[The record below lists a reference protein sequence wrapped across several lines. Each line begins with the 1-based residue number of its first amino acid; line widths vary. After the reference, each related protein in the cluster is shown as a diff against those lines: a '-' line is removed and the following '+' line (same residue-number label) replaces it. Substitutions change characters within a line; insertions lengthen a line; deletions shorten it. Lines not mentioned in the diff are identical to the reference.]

1 MLLVLKILLSLSL
14 LFLISCSTSYE
25 RLSNETFTHP
35 NEFSK
40 HLLKAYKIKADFEA
54 IEMHDWNSAK
64 LYSEKALAANEGE
77 KILPQK
83 ISYWKIDPTKRF
95 DLIKGYNNL
104 MTIYDDVLNLDPYN
118 LAKAISSLDC
128 WSEQQE
134 ENWQTWDINKC
145 RDDFI
150 NAMHTIYGILDE
162 KNPESSK
169 SELTSN
175 ISKNVNGSNDISSIV
190 TKDKQ
195 QNILHIIYF
204 DFDKSNLTQV
214 SLNEIKDFINTNKEI
229 INKFI
234 IVGHTDTMGTKEYNM
249 KLSIDRAETV
259 QEILLEIGIQK
270 ENIKIL
276 GKGEKD
282 LSVKTNDEVAH
293 PANRRAEISP
303 LN

>member
-1 MLLVLKILLSLSL
+1 MRLLLKILFTLSL
-14 LFLISCSTSYE
+14 LFLISCSASYE
-25 RLSNETFTHP
+25 KLSNEAFSYP

-40 HLLKAYKIKADFEA
+40 YLLEAYKVKADFEA

-64 LYSEKALAANEGE
+64 LYSEKALAAIEGE

-83 ISYWKIDPTKRF
+83 ISYWKIEPSKRF
-95 DLIKGYNNL
+95 NLIKGYNNL
-104 MTIYDDVLNLDPYN
+104 ITIYDDALNLDPYN

-150 NAMHTIYGILDE
+150 NAMHAIYGLIDK
-162 KNPESSK
+162 KNLATSNL
-169 SELTSN
+169 ELTSN
-175 ISKNVNGSNDISSIV
+175 ISKNVNSSNDIASIV
-190 TKDKQ
+190 TQDKQ
-195 QNILHIIYF
+195 QNILQIIYF
-204 DFDKSNLTQV
+204 DFDKFDLTQV
-214 SLNEIKDFINTNKEI
+214 NLNEIKNFINLNKEKI
-229 INKFI
+229 EKFI

-249 KLSIDRAETV
+249 RLSIERAEAV
-259 QEILLEIGIQK
+259 KEILLSLGIQK

-276 GKGEKD
+276 GKGETD
-282 LSVKTNDEVAH
+282 LSVKTNNEVAH

>member
-1 MLLVLKILLSLSL
+1 MRLLLKILLTLSI
-14 LFLISCSTSYE
+14 LFVISCSASYE
-25 RLSNETFTHP
+25 KLSSETFDYP

-40 HLLKAYKIKADFEA
+40 HLFEAYKIKADFEA

-64 LYSEKALAANEGE
+64 LYSEKGLAATKGE

-83 ISYWKIDPTKRF
+83 ITYWKIEPTKRF

-104 MTIYDDVLNLDPYN
+104 MIIYNDALIVDPYN

-150 NAMHTIYGILDE
+150 NSMHAIYGLINE
-162 KNPESSK
+162 KNQESSK
-169 SELTSN
+169 QELTSS
-175 ISKNVNGSNDISSIV
+175 ISKNVKSTNDSASIV
-190 TKDKQ
+190 TQDKQ
-195 QNILHIIYF
+195 QNILQIIYF
-204 DFDKSNLTQV
+204 DFDKSYLTQV
-214 SLNEIKDFINTNKEI
+214 SLNKIKNFVNTNKET

-249 KLSIDRAETV
+249 KLSIDRAEAV
-259 QEILLEIGIQK
+259 QDILLDIGIQK

-276 GKGEKD
+276 GRGEKD
-282 LSVKTNDEVAH
+282 LSVKTGDEVAH

>member
-1 MLLVLKILLSLSL
+1 MRLLLKILLTLSL
-14 LFLISCSTSYE
+14 LFLISCSASYE
-25 RLSNETFTHP
+25 KLRNEAFSHP
-35 NEFSK
+35 NKFSK
-40 HLLKAYKIKADFEA
+40 YLFEAYKVKADFEA

-64 LYSEKALAANEGE
+64 LYSEKALAAIEGE
-77 KILPQK
+77 RILPQR
-83 ISYWKIDPTKRF
+83 ISYWKIEPAKRF

-104 MTIYDDVLNLDPYN
+104 MTIYDVALNLDPYN

-162 KNPESSK
+162 KNRESSK
-169 SELTSN
+169 SEFNSN
-175 ISKNVNGSNDISSIV
+175 ISKNVNSSNDISSIV
-190 TKDKQ
+190 TQDKQ
-195 QNILHIIYF
+195 KNILQIIYF
-204 DFDKSNLTQV
+204 DFDKSNLTNV
-214 SLNEIKDFINTNKEI
+214 SLNEIKNFVNINKKK

-234 IVGHTDTMGTKEYNM
+234 IVGHTDTMGTNEYNM
-249 KLSIDRAETV
+249 KLSIERAEV
-259 QEILLEIGIQK
+259 VKDILLKIGIKQ
-270 ENIKIL
+270 ENISIL
-276 GKGEKD
+276 GKGENE
-282 LSVKTNDEVAH
+282 LSVKTEDEVSH

>member
-1 MLLVLKILLSLSL
+1 MRLLLKMLLTLSL
-14 LFLISCSTSYE
+14 LLFISCSASYE
-25 RLSNETFTHP
+25 KLSNETFSHP

-40 HLLKAYKIKADFEA
+40 HLLEAYKIKADFEA
-54 IEMHDWNSAK
+54 IEMHDWDSAK
-64 LYSEKALAANEGE
+64 LYSEKALAAIEGE
-77 KILPQK
+77 KIFPQR
-83 ISYWKIDPTKRF
+83 ISYWKIEPAKRF

-104 MTIYDDVLNLDPYN
+104 MTIYDDALILDPYN

-150 NAMHTIYGILDE
+150 SAMHAIYELLDE
-162 KNPESSK
+162 KNQESSK
-169 SELTSN
+169 SELISN
-175 ISKNVNGSNDISSIV
+175 ISKNVNSLNDIASIV
-190 TKDKQ
+190 TQDKE
-195 QNILHIIYF
+195 QNILQIIYF
-204 DFDKSNLTQV
+204 DFDKFNLTKV
-214 SLNEIKDFINTNKEI
+214 SLNEIKNFIDSNKEKI
-229 INKFI
+229 EKFI

-249 KLSIDRAETV
+249 KLSIERAEAV
-259 QEILLEIGIQK
+259 KDILLGLGIQK

-276 GKGEKD
+276 GKGESD
-282 LSVKTNDEVAH
+282 LSVKTNDRVAH

>member
-1 MLLVLKILLSLSL
+1 MLSSLKILLSFSL
-14 LFLISCSTSYE
+14 LFLISCSASYE
-25 RLSNETFTHP
+25 RLSNETFTYP

-40 HLLKAYKIKADFEA
+40 HLFEAYKIKADFEA

-64 LYSEKALAANEGE
+64 LYSEKALAANEGDR
-77 KILPQK
+77 ILPQI
-83 ISYWKIDPTKRF
+83 ISYWKIEPAKRF

-104 MTIYDDVLNLDPYN
+104 MTIYDVALNVDPYN

-134 ENWQTWDINKC
+134 ESWQTWDINKC

-162 KNPESSK
+162 KNQESSK
-169 SELTSN
+169 SELNSN
-175 ISKNVNGSNDISSIV
+175 ISKSVNSSNDIISIV
-190 TKDKQ
+190 TQDKK
-195 QNILHIIYF
+195 QNILQIIYF
-204 DFDKSNLTQV
+204 DFDKFNLTQMTI
-214 SLNEIKDFINTNKEI
+214 NEIKNFIDSNKEKI
-229 INKFI
+229 ERFI
-234 IVGHTDTMGTKEYNM
+234 IVGHTDTMGTKEYNI
-249 KLSIDRAETV
+249 KLSIQRAKAVED
-259 QEILLEIGIQK
+259 ILLGLGIQK

-276 GKGEKD
+276 GKGESD
-282 LSVKTNDEVAH
+282 LSVKTNDEVEH